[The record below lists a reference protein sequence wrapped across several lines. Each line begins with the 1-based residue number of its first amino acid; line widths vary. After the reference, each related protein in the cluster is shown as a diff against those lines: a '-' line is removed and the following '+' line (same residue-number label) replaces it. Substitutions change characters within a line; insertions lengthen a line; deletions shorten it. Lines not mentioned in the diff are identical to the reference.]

1 MSQYIFLDES
11 GDLGFNPK
19 KKNSQY
25 FVVTIL
31 STKNKNS
38 IEKIVKNVHAGLR
51 KKVKRLSGGILH
63 AYKEKPVTRRRLLKK
78 LAEKQYTI
86 MTIYLNKSKV
96 YTRLKEEKHVLYNY
110 VTNILLD
117 RIMTKRLVGLDGVIF
132 LIAAKRE
139 TNKFLNDNFK
149 DYLRKQIK
157 DRHGIKIEV
166 DIKAPNEEK
175 TLQAVDF
182 ASWAIFR
189 KYELKDGIYYD
200 LIKKKIIEENPLF
213 S

>member
-1 MSQYIFLDES
+1 MSHYIFLDES

-19 KKNSQY
+19 KQNSKY

-31 STKNKNS
+31 STKNKNP
-38 IEKIVKNVHAGLR
+38 IEKIVKNVHASLR

-78 LAEKQYTI
+78 LAEKQCTI

-96 YTRLKEEKHVLYNY
+96 YTHLKEEKHVLYNY

-117 RIMTKRLVGLDGVIF
+117 RIMTKRLVDLDGLVF

-139 TNKFLNDNFK
+139 TNKFLNNNFR
-149 DYLRKQIK
+149 DYLKKQIK
-157 DRHGIKIEV
+157 DKHGIKIEV

-175 TLQAVDF
+175 ALQAVDF
-182 ASWAIFR
+182 VSWAIFR
-189 KYELKDGIYYD
+189 KYELKDDIYYS

-213 S
+213 P